1 MSALKRTSLIWS
13 YWLLAGFTLW
23 LSGPT
28 LANNNVINQILS
40 EGFNIQRG
48 PTHGMGLFRQNPFNT
63 WRLLITD
70 QSLPPEDRLIAEG
83 TFEEIARFRSVPIAE
98 TVREMGVELTAAGLV
113 RHDMF
118 YLVGIVRGLN
128 NYQRL
133 VVASSNELELTTTP
147 VKQIDPF
154 VLNIFF
160 PMHDDL
166 DLSSALNLAQTLA
179 DPVRFVGRGEPYACP
194 EKERGANGGQLEKCC
209 EQLKACRQAAIDS
222 LKDQARL
229 LLGATYVSAI
239 GCIAAM
245 VGCGFIAGAIGVVVC
260 GLACAAITTWAIS
273 EALDLLLARYQGA
286 LLDCQIR
293 FNACMRGEAALPTKN
308 LWTNIPMLYQ
318 GASCQRPLLS
328 TESPVS

>member
-23 LSGPT
+23 LSSET
-28 LANNNVINQILS
+28 WANNDVVNRVLS
-40 EGFNIQRG
+40 EGFNIQRS
-48 PTHGMGLFRQNPFNT
+48 PTHGIGLFRQNPLDT

-70 QSLPPEDRLIAEG
+70 QSLPPKDRLIAEG
-83 TFEEIARFRSVPIAE
+83 AFEEIARFRSVPIAE
-98 TVREMGVELTAAGLV
+98 TVREMGVELAAAGLV

-128 NYQRL
+128 SYQRL
-133 VVASSNELELTTTP
+133 VIATSNEFGLTTTP

-160 PMHDDL
+160 PTHDDL

-179 DPVRFVGRGEPYACP
+179 DPVRFVGRGGLYACT
-194 EKERGANGGQLEKCC
+194 ETERGQGDGELEKCC

-222 LKDQARL
+222 FRDQSRL
-229 LLGATYVSAI
+229 LLGATYLSVA
-239 GCIAAM
+239 GCITAI
-245 VGCGFIAGAIGVVVC
+245 VGCALIAGPMGVVVC
-260 GLACAAITTWAIS
+260 GLACAAIATQAIL
-273 EALDLLLARYQGA
+273 EALDLLLARYQGV

-308 LWTNIPMLYQ
+308 LWANIPMPYQ
-318 GASCQRPLLS
+318 GASCRRPLS
-328 TESPVS
+328 